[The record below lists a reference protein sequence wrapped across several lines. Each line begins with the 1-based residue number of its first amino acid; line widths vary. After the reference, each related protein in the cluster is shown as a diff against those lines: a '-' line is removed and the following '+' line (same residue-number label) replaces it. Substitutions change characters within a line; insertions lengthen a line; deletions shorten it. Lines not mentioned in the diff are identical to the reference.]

1 VSIEGRAVARLAKLL
16 ELALAEVDLSPSQYR
31 VLMLLA
37 DGSTA
42 ASTLASKLAV
52 SPPSVTA
59 MIDGLVARGLVVRR
73 AFADDRRRVDHLLTP
88 KGAALLQDA
97 DRAAALRLDEVAAH
111 APSGEL
117 ALSALGIWSEAMDSY
132 REAQMAR

>member
-1 VSIEGRAVARLAKLL
+1 MARLAKLL
-16 ELALAEVDLSPSQYR
+16 ELALAEIDLSPSQYR

-59 MIDGLVARGLVVRR
+59 MIDGLVARGLVQRR
-73 AFADDRRRVDHLLTP
+73 ASASDRRRVDHLLTR
-88 KGAALLQDA
+88 KGVSMLEDA
-97 DRAAALRLDEVAAH
+97 DRVAARRLADVAAH
-111 APSGEL
+111 APSESGEE
-117 ALSALGIWSEAMDSY
+117 ALVALGTWMVAMNSY
-132 REAQMAR
+132 RDAQMAR